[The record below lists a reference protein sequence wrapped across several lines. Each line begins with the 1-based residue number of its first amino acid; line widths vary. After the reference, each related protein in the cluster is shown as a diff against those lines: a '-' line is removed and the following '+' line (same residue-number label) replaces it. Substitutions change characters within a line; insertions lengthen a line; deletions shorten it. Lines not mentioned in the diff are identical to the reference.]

1 MNLSKQQ
8 FWKGISILLNNY
20 HAINRKLFAC
30 SIIEVQ
36 QIVKGLQQLKLNLN
50 GQHEELIKEDI
61 DKSLLISQLL
71 KINNDDIIENNIE
84 GFVVHFK
91 CIPKKGGNSIH
102 AVGIIDLLNTF
113 FRMTFNDN
121 SMTDFE
127 IKLNGELVVNM
138 LNDESGFDVETS
150 LRWSEFVLK
159 PKFYKWCQNDNKPKC
174 EKNTECSLRLID
186 NEKYNRLY
194 NEFKQKYSESA
205 MKLWNDAKESTDPLK
220 FIYEDLAIAAYLI
233 TLWQSDI
240 VNKPPTA
247 FADLGCGNG
256 LLVYILIQEGYQGY
270 GYDVRARKLWS
281 LYPIQITSRLYE
293 QAVEPFK
300 FNLPP
305 EVDWLIGNHSDELS
319 PWLPVLAATCHRN
332 VSYFLLPCC
341 AFEFSGNKFQRR
353 NSSISGYKDFCN
365 YAEQISNTCGF
376 KTEKDR
382 LKIPSTKRI
391 ALIGLSR
398 MYTDNDHMA
407 KMEHIKQFVKNE
419 QQQHP
424 NSSLEEI
431 KLRGKEEAVRNC
443 TQIEKSIIENL
454 VKKIFILLLEESSNK
469 EETIPIDEWQTGGRL
484 TMSQIAKS
492 LDKENLKQ
500 IKSECG
506 GLKTLLRNKHEIF
519 QFQEPD
525 FVLIRKPQQQAHN
538 TNKPQTVK
546 KRACFFKLHHP
557 QGCPLSD
564 DECTFVH

>member
-1 MNLSKQQ
+1 MNLNKQQ
-8 FWKGISILLNNY
+8 FWRGISILLNNY

-30 SIIEVQ
+30 SIITAETVT
-36 QIVKGLQQLKLNLN
+36 KGLSHLKSNLN
-50 GQHEELIKEDI
+50 EPHEELIKNNLE
-61 DKSLLISQLL
+61 KSLLIPQLL
-71 KINNDDIIENNIE
+71 EITKADNIENIE
-84 GFVVHFK
+84 GFVVNFK
-91 CIPKKGGNSIH
+91 CIPKKGGCNVK
-102 AVGIIDLLNTF
+102 ALGILDLLNSSY
-113 FRMTFNDN
+113 RMTFQNDTM
-121 SMTDFE
+121 SDFE
-127 IKLNGELVVNM
+127 IKLNGELVVHM
-138 LNDESGFDVETS
+138 LNEDSRFDIDAS

-159 PKFYKWCQNDNKPKC
+159 PKFYKWCRNDDKLKC
-174 EKNTECSLRLID
+174 DKSNDCSSLRLID
-186 NEKYNRLY
+186 IEKYNRLY
-194 NEFKQKYSESA
+194 NEFKQKYSENA

-233 TLWQSDI
+233 TLWQSDL
-240 VNKPPTA
+240 VNQPPAA

-270 GYDVRARKLWS
+270 GYDVRCRKLWS
-281 LYPIQITSRLYE
+281 LYPIQVTSRLYE

-300 FNLPP
+300 FNLPT

-319 PWLPVLAATCHRN
+319 PWLPVLAATCRKN
-332 VSYFLLPCC
+332 INYFLLPCC

-353 NSSISGYKDFCN
+353 NSSISGYKDFCD
-365 YAEQISNTCGF
+365 YAEHISNVCGF

-398 MYTDNDHMA
+398 MYTENDYSA
-407 KMEHIKQFVKNE
+407 RMEHIKEFVKHE

-431 KLRGKEEAVRNC
+431 KLREKAEAVRNC
-443 TQIEKSIIENL
+443 
-454 VKKIFILLLEESSNK
+454 ESSKDPYVKPND
-469 EETIPIDEWQTGGRL
+469 DEWQTGGRL
-484 TMSQIAKS
+484 TMSQIAKC

-519 QFQEPD
+519 QFQQPD
-525 FVLIRKPQQQAHN
+525 FVLLRKPQLQTYN

-557 QGCPLSD
+557 QGCPLTD